1 MVKGQLT
8 LPMEEVKKSNAFIR
22 SKLKLDDVV
31 TARIFTSII
40 ACIKPADRDFLNY
53 SIPAQ
58 AILPEGSGGKEYTQ
72 IKNALKSITG
82 HVVEMPLSDEP
93 NSDFAVYPLFSGAR
107 YEKGVITAQVHPD
120 LKPHFIGLAKLFT
133 TYNRTDF
140 LVLSTSYAQRMFE
153 ILCSYEKT
161 FPSVAI
167 PLKELHR
174 MLNTTPSLEQDF
186 AQFRRRILEP
196 TQKEIT
202 QKTRLTYQWKTVK
215 TGRAV
220 TAVEFTFSEKKKEEK
235 EKKAQLNKVEK
246 MQKYM
251 KPAIACAKETHPIF
265 TEGKC
270 PNEKLRT
277 FKCRMCKDMGY
288 FLN

>member
-8 LPMEEVKKSNAFIR
+8 LPMEEVKKSNVFIR

-40 ACIKPADRDFLNY
+40 ACIKPTDKAFQNY

-58 AILPEGSGGKEYTQ
+58 AILSDSSGGKEYAQ
-72 IKNALKSITG
+72 VKNALKSITG
-82 HVVEMPLSDEP
+82 YVVEMPLSEEP
-93 NSDFAVYPLFSGAR
+93 NPDFAVYPLFSGAR
-107 YEKGVITAQVHPD
+107 YEKGIITAQVHPD

-133 TYNRTDF
+133 TYNRLDF
-140 LVLSTSYAQRMFE
+140 LVLSTVYAQRLFE
-153 ILCSYEKT
+153 ILCSYEKS
-161 FPSVAI
+161 FPSVVI
-167 PLKELHR
+167 PLEELHR
-174 MLNTTPSLEQDF
+174 MLNTTPSLGRDF

-202 QKTRLTYQWKTVK
+202 LKTRLTYQWKTVK

-220 TAVEFTFSEKKKEEK
+220 SAVEFIFSEKKKEEK
-235 EKKAQLNKVEK
+235 EKKVRINKVER

-251 KPAIACAKETHPIF
+251 KPAIACAKETHSIF
-265 TEGKC
+265 IEGKC
-270 PNEKLRT
+270 PNEKPRT

-288 FLN
+288 FLK